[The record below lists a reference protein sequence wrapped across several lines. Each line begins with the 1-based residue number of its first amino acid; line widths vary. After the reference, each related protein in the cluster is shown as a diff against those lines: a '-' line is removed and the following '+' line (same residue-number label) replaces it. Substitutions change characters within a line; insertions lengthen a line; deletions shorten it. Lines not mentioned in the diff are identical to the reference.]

1 MIYLNCIS
9 LLYMFIKSLLVVFC
23 CSMVVNSSFA
33 TDTNCIDFDTQAVCF
48 IESNAGDVVDSFVVD
63 NN

>member
-1 MIYLNCIS
+1 
-9 LLYMFIKSLLVVFC
+9 MFIKGVLVALC
-23 CSMVVNSSFA
+23 CSMVVNISFA

-48 IESNAGDVVDSFVVD
+48 IENNAGDVVDSFVVD

>member
-1 MIYLNCIS
+1 
-9 LLYMFIKSLLVVFC
+9 
-23 CSMVVNSSFA
+23 MVVNSSFA